1 MTVDTVIKNDV
12 INEMGILLEQGY
24 GGIFLVERYAKKID
38 AFIQRMASSFEEDL
52 PFVIIATGGYGRA
65 ELAPFSDIDIM
76 LLAEDRAHSEAAE
89 QLLYKLWD
97 TGLTISHSF
106 RTPEECIEEAFLD
119 IKTRTSLL
127 ESRYIAGDKR
137 LYRSFRNNVYP
148 EIAYKRRKG
157 YVREKLREMQGRHR
171 DSGDSVFLLEPNIKE
186 GEGSLR
192 DIHTAYWLSKI
203 ALKIE
208 DVRGLSQLINT
219 YDFRRLMSAYDFLL
233 RARCSLH
240 LISKRKNDL
249 LSFEYQRNVA
259 TMLDFKDS
267 KKFTATER
275 FMRYYYLKSK
285 VIHDVTRSIMTACSR
300 PYISPWKDMKIRK
313 ISSDFSVSGGRLIAN
328 QENLFAKHPTKIIE
342 SFYMYSKTGKRFSEK
357 TKDIIKANLLR
368 ISRTTRSDSVA
379 TDHFLRIMKGN
390 RVYETLK
397 EMHDAGILGRF
408 IPEFGALRMLVVHEP
423 YHRYT
428 VDEHTLQA
436 IRNLEALKM
445 TPLKSLEYLKT
456 IARGLKHFD
465 VLLLALLFHDIGKA
479 VGRHHEEEG
488 YKRLK
493 NIMDRFNLEKRK
505 RTRVEFLVKNHIL
518 MSKIAM
524 KREASD
530 PNVIAHF
537 AGIVTDMENLQALYL
552 ITHADMSAVN
562 ETFLNSWKKNL
573 LKDLYERTAKYL
585 LGITE
590 DREQYIRNLHDSLPS
605 TDALSISDFI
615 RDMPE
620 RYFVSATKEQVLKD
634 YQLTEKM
641 KETGFMMR
649 IDSVN
654 EGLTDIT
661 VSTRDLPGLFSMI
674 VGYLSSKGLHIVTG
688 RVFTGKSGAIIDRI
702 SVSNWN
708 DVWWAGQEKE
718 IEEGLRRIIFEQH
731 PVTVV
736 RRAAAPESIFDIFIE
751 LDNEASEEYSIIE
764 IFSTDRLGL
773 LYDISTVISK
783 SGVNIISAI
792 INTESNYAQDVFY
805 VQTGAGEKVGT
816 VIAQTLLAELWNV
829 LKD

>member
-1 MTVDTVIKNDV
+1 MKNDV
-12 INEMGILLEQGY
+12 TSEMVILLEQGY

-38 AFIQRMASSFEEDL
+38 ALIKRLLNSVDEKIPL
-52 PFVIIATGGYGRA
+52 VIIATGGYGRT

-76 LLAEDRAHSEAAE
+76 LLTEDRSHSGGAE

-127 ESRYIAGDKR
+127 ESRYIAGDKKLFR
-137 LYRSFRNNVYP
+137 NFRNNVYP
-148 EIAYKRRKG
+148 EIAFKRRKS
-157 YVREKLREMQGRHR
+157 YVREKLKEMQGRHR
-171 DSGDSVFLLEPNIKE
+171 DAGDSVFLLEPNIKE

-192 DIHTAYWLSKI
+192 DVHTAYWLSKV
-203 ALKIE
+203 AMKIE
-208 DVRGLSQLINT
+208 NMIGLSQLINA
-219 YDFRRLMSAYDFLL
+219 YDFGRLMSAYDFLL

-240 LISKRKNDL
+240 LITKRKNDVL
-249 LSFEYQRNVA
+249 AFEYQRNVA
-259 TMLDFKDS
+259 SMLDFKDS
-267 KKFTATER
+267 KKFKATER

-285 VIHDVTRSIMTACSR
+285 VIHDVTSNIITACSR
-300 PYISPWKDMKIRK
+300 PYISMYKDMKIKK
-313 ISSDFSVSGGRLIAN
+313 ISPEFSVSGGKLIIN
-328 QENLFAKHPTKIIE
+328 QENLFARHPIKIIE

-357 TKDIIKANLLR
+357 TKDNIKANLLR
-368 ISRTTRSDSVA
+368 ISKSTRSDPVA
-379 TDHFLRIMKGN
+379 TEHFLKIMKGV
-390 RVYETLK
+390 RVYETLR
-397 EMHDAGILGRF
+397 EMHDTGTLGRF
-408 IPEFGALRMLVVHEP
+408 IPEFGALRMLVIHEP
-423 YHRYT
+423 YHMYT
-428 VDEHTLQA
+428 VDEHTLCA
-436 IRNLEALKM
+436 IRNLETLRR
-445 TPLKSLEYLKT
+445 TRLKSLEHLKS
-456 IARGLKHFD
+456 IAKELRHFD

-493 NIMDRFNLEKRK
+493 NIMERFNLESGK

-518 MSKIAM
+518 MSKMAM

-537 AGIVTDMENLQALYL
+537 AGIVGDMENLQALYL
-552 ITHADMSAVN
+552 ITYADMSAVN
-562 ETFLNSWKKNL
+562 DTFLNSWKANL
-573 LKDLYERTAKYL
+573 LKDLYVRTANYL

-590 DREQYIRNLHDSLPS
+590 DREHYIRSLHDSLPAS
-605 TDALSISDFI
+605 DARSMSDFI

-634 YQLTEKM
+634 YQLSEKM
-641 KETGFMMR
+641 KETGFTMR
-649 IDSVN
+649 IDSIN

-661 VSTRDLPGLFSMI
+661 VSTRDLPGLFSLI

-688 RVFTGKSGAIIDRI
+688 RVFTGKSGTIIDRI

-708 DVWWAGQEKE
+708 DVWWAGQEKD
-718 IEEGLRRIIFEQH
+718 IEEGLGRIIFERR

-736 RRAAAPESIFDIFIE
+736 RRAAAAESIFDIFIE
-751 LDNEASEEYSIIE
+751 LDNEASEEYSIVE
-764 IFSTDRLGL
+764 IFSADRLGL
-773 LYDISTVISK
+773 LYDISSVMSK
-783 SGVNIISAI
+783 LGVNIISAI
-792 INTESNYAQDVFY
+792 INTASNLAQDVFS
-805 VQTGAGEKVGT
+805 VQTSRGEKVDN
-816 VIAQTLLAELWNV
+816 VMAQKLLTELWNV

>member
-1 MTVDTVIKNDV
+1 MTKNDLLHEIGV
-12 INEMGILLEQGY
+12 LLEQGY

-38 AFIQRMASSFEEDL
+38 AFIQRITYSFKEEIPL
-52 PFVIIATGGYGRA
+52 VIIATGGYGRA

-106 RTPEECIEEAFLD
+106 RTPEECIEEAYLD

-137 LYRSFRNNVYP
+137 LYRSFRHTVYP
-148 EIAYKRRKG
+148 EIAYKRQKS
-157 YVREKLREMQGRHR
+157 YVREKLREMRERHR
-171 DSGDSVFLLEPNIKE
+171 DSGNSVYLLEPNIKE

-192 DIHTAYWLSKI
+192 DIHMAYWLSKV

-208 DVRGLSQLINT
+208 QLRGLSQLINP
-219 YDFRRLMSAYDFLL
+219 YEFKRLMSAYDFLL

-240 LISKRKNDL
+240 LLTKRKNDV

-259 TMLDFKDS
+259 AMLDFKDS
-267 KKFTATER
+267 KKFKATER

-285 VIHDVTRSIMTACSR
+285 AIHDVTRTVVTTCSR
-300 PYISPWKDMKIRK
+300 PYIPERKDVKVRRV
-313 ISSDFSVSGGRLIAN
+313 SADFSVSGGRLISN
-328 QENLFAKHPTKIIE
+328 REDLFAKLPTKILEGYYLLSI
-342 SFYMYSKTGKRFSEK
+342 TGKRFSEK
-357 TKDIIKANLLR
+357 TKDAMKANLLR
-368 ISRTTRSDSVA
+368 ISKTTRLDPVA
-379 TDHFLRIMKGN
+379 IGYFLKIMQGN

-397 EMHDAGILGRF
+397 EMHDTGILGRF

-428 VDEHTLQA
+428 VDEHTLHA
-436 IRNLEALKM
+436 IRNLEELRM
-445 TPLKSLEYLKT
+445 TPLKSLEHLKT
-456 IARGLKHFD
+456 IARGLQHFD

-479 VGRHHEEEG
+479 VGRRHEGEG

-493 NIMDRFNLEKRK
+493 NIMERFNLEKRK
-505 RTRVEFLVKNHIL
+505 RIRIEFLVKNHIL

-524 KREASD
+524 KRELGD
-530 PNVIAHF
+530 PAVIADF
-537 AGIVTDMENLQALYL
+537 AGIVTEMETLQALYL
-552 ITHADMSAVN
+552 ITYADMSAVN

-573 LKDLYERTAKYL
+573 LKDLYDRTSKYL

-590 DREQYIRNLHDSLPS
+590 DREQYIRSLHGSLPT
-605 TDALSISDFI
+605 TDTPIISDFI
-615 RDMPE
+615 KDMPE
-620 RYFVSATKEQVLKD
+620 RYFVSSTKDQVLED
-634 YQLTEKM
+634 YKLSEQM
-641 KETGFMMR
+641 KKTGFAMR
-649 IDSVN
+649 VESIH

-661 VSTRDLPGLFSMI
+661 VSTRDLLGLFSMI
-674 VGYLSSKGLHIVTG
+674 VGYFSSKGLDIVTG
-688 RVFTGKSGAIIDRI
+688 RLFTGKSGTIIDRI
-702 SVSNWN
+702 SVSNWS
-708 DVWWAGQEKE
+708 DVWWDGQEEE
-718 IEEGLRRIIFEQH
+718 IEEGLRNIILNRQ

-736 RRAAAPESIFDIFIE
+736 RREGAVDSIFDIFIE

-773 LYDISTVISK
+773 LYDISTVMSK
-783 SGVNIISAI
+783 SGVHIISAI
-792 INTESNYAQDVFY
+792 INTESHFAQDVFH
-805 VQTGAGEKVGT
+805 VQTAKGEKVD
-816 VIAQTLLAELWNV
+816 VVLAQALLSELWSV